1 MQDIHYKEQ
10 REHGTSLAPVEVYS
24 FYERLIP
31 FQVSHHW
38 HEVVEILYIEQGE
51 FILERDMQP
60 EELSE
65 GDIVFVNRTELH
77 QLQAKTIP
85 TVHHAMVF
93 DMRMLCS
100 EIVDLAQGNLMMPLL
115 TGKCRFPAKINAE
128 HPYYT
133 RLLALYKEV
142 KEECEYR
149 QEGWYLTV
157 KSSLFGMLALM
168 ERAGMFVRKSTK
180 EWEESEYRVQEIKQV
195 LQYIHEHVHEKIH
208 LSELAGVAGMNEQ
221 YFCRFFKG
229 MTGKTPV
236 DYMNGYRIEQIAEL
250 LAKSNKKIIEIC
262 YENGFENFS
271 YFIRKF
277 KEYKG
282 VTPKEYR
289 KLQQNVSVH
298 PTEGEQQKHT

>member
-10 REHGTSLAPVEVYS
+10 REHGTSFAPVEVYS

-65 GDIVFVNRTELH
+65 GDIAFINRTELH
-77 QLQAKTIP
+77 QLQAKAIP
-85 TVHHAMVF
+85 SIHHALVF
-93 DMRMLCS
+93 DLRMLCS
-100 EIVDLAQGNLMMPLL
+100 ELVDLAQGNLFVPLL
-115 TGKCRFPAKINAE
+115 TGKCRFPAKISE
-128 HPYYT
+128 GHPYYA
-133 RLLALYKEV
+133 RLLALYQEV
-142 KEECEYR
+142 KEECAHRED
-149 QEGWYLTV
+149 GWYLAV
-157 KSSLFGMLALM
+157 KSALFRIFALLERGGML
-168 ERAGMFVRKSTK
+168 VRQSAR
-180 EWEESEYRVQEIKQV
+180 EWTEGEYRVQEIKQV
-195 LQYIHEHVHEKIH
+195 LQYIHEHAHEKIY

-236 DYMNGYRIEQIAEL
+236 DYINGYRIERIAEL
-250 LAKSNKKIIEIC
+250 LVKDDKKIIEIC

-289 KLQQNVSVH
+289 KLQQN
-298 PTEGEQQKHT
+298 TEDKSPASEKRL